1 MSVSFEDFKKI
12 ELKVALI
19 EAVEPH
25 PNADRLYILKLKV
38 GEVQKQIVAGI
49 RKHYSEEELKGK
61 KIIIVDNLEP
71 AVIRGVE
78 SQGMLLAASNEEMLT
93 VVVPDRGTISDGCL
107 LK

>member
-49 RKHYSEEELKGK
+49 RKHYTEEELKGK
-61 KIIIVDNLEP
+61 KIVIIDNLEP

-78 SQGMLLAASNEEMLT
+78 SQGMLLAASSEEMLT
-93 VVVPDRGTISDGCL
+93 VVSPDRSAIPDGCL

>member
-19 EAVEPH
+19 ESVELH
-25 PNADRLYILKLKV
+25 PNADRLYILKVKV

-49 RKHYSEEELKGK
+49 RKHYTEEELKGK

-71 AVIRGVE
+71 VVIRGVE
-78 SQGMLLAASNEEMLT
+78 SQGMLLAASHEEMLT
-93 VVVPDRGTISDGCL
+93 VAVPDRNAIPDGCL